1 MQAFPESS
9 WDRWERSVSPP
20 GNTVEE
26 CVEELEMI
34 RKEDS

>member
-9 WDRWERSVSPP
+9 WDRWERSVYC
-20 GNTVEE
+20 NTVEE